1 MTWHDRL
8 TRAMESK
15 TFTLD
20 DKWAVTGW
28 GSCLVGEFRRHQ
40 GLPALGWGPFG
51 NRRTLDL
58 PENMRHAF
66 LGNAFCHA
74 VVNENIADARA
85 LYEKLYGPLPTTA
98 EVLTGHVVQPTT
110 GGQ

>member
-8 TRAMESK
+8 TRAMASK
-15 TFTLD
+15 TFTLS
-20 DKWAVTGW
+20 DKWAVMDW

-51 NRRTLDL
+51 HRPTQNL
-58 PENMRHAF
+58 PENVYHTVLGTAF
-66 LGNAFCHA
+66 SHA
-74 VVNENIADARA
+74 VCDENVADARA